1 MRPPTTEHQPGEEPG
16 RPLRRRS
23 GLILGL
29 AIGAALLALFWLTRR
44 VDPRTPE
51 PSAAGL
57 RPATSRATPS
67 SGPSTAVRS
76 TAGLKLDRAE
86 NLLPDH
92 RSAKAQKDEVVK
104 QWGDFLN
111 AEKARLGAETFNPLV
126 QRWLARPRLKELVAE
141 WNSLEQA
148 WPERSEQERDGQ
160 LPHIRAMWTEAMTEF
175 AAELTAAGHPT
186 TLPAPR

>member
-1 MRPPTTEHQPGEEPG
+1 MRPPTTEHQPGEKPG
-16 RPLRRRS
+16 RPTRRRS
-23 GLILGL
+23 ALILGL
-29 AIGAALLALFWLTRR
+29 AAGAALLALFWLTRR

-57 RPATSRATPS
+57 RPATSRAAPS

-111 AEKARLGAETFNPLV
+111 AEKARLGAETFDPLAK
-126 QRWLARPRLKELVAE
+126 RWLERPRLKALIEE
-141 WNSLEQA
+141 WKALEQA

-160 LPHIRAMWTEAMTEF
+160 LPHIRAMWTEAMTEL

>member
-1 MRPPTTEHQPGEEPG
+1 VAG
-16 RPLRRRS
+16 
-23 GLILGL
+23 
-29 AIGAALLALFWLTRR
+29 ALLLACFWLTRR

-51 PSAAGL
+51 PSAAAL
-57 RPATSRATPS
+57 RPATSRAAPS

-92 RSAKAQKDEVVK
+92 RSANAQKDEVAK

-111 AEKARLGAETFNPLV
+111 AEKARLGAATFNPLV
-126 QRWLARPRLKELVAE
+126 QRWLARPRLKQLIAE

-186 TLPAPR
+186 TLPEAR

>member
-1 MRPPTTEHQPGEEPG
+1 VRPPTTEHQPGEKPG
-16 RPLRRRS
+16 RPTRRRS
-23 GLILGL
+23 ALILGL
-29 AIGAALLALFWLTRR
+29 AAGAALLALFWLTRR

-57 RPATSRATPS
+57 RPATSRAAPS

-126 QRWLARPRLKELVAE
+126 QRWLARPRLKELIAE

>member
-1 MRPPTTEHQPGEEPG
+1 MRPPTTEHQPGEKPG
-16 RPLRRRS
+16 RPTRRRS
-23 GLILGL
+23 ALILGL
-29 AIGAALLALFWLTRR
+29 AAGAALLALFWLTRR
-44 VDPRTPE
+44 VDPRTPG

-57 RPATSRATPS
+57 RPATSRAAPS

-126 QRWLARPRLKELVAE
+126 QRWLARPRLKELIAE

-160 LPHIRAMWTEAMTEF
+160 LPHIRAMWTEAMTEL

>member
-1 MRPPTTEHQPGEEPG
+1 M
-16 RPLRRRS
+16 RRRS
-23 GLILGL
+23 ALILGL

-51 PSAAGL
+51 PSAAAL
-57 RPATSRATPS
+57 RPATSRAAPS
-67 SGPSTAVRS
+67 SGPSTGVRS

-104 QWGDFLN
+104 QWGEFLK
-111 AEKARLGAETFNPLV
+111 AEKARLGAETFDPLAK
-126 QRWLARPRLKELVAE
+126 RWLERPRLKALIEE
-141 WNSLEQA
+141 WKALEQA

-160 LPHIRAMWTEAMTEF
+160 LPRIRAMWNEAMSEL
-175 AAELTAAGHPT
+175 AAELAAAGHPT